1 MPLFLARRQSSRTQA
16 IRIGL
21 RYLLLATYYFIML
34 LLNYVIFSPE
44 SVILSLGR
52 AWLEIQKK
60 KIQNFYKWS
69 YYNSAESKTGKP
81 SAAYCLVTLCRNIST
96 APTPLDAGSY
106 NYLFEP
112 FPFGSDLD

>member
-44 SVILSLGR
+44 TVILSLGR

-60 KIQNFYKWS
+60 K
-69 YYNSAESKTGKP
+69 SKT
-81 SAAYCLVTLCRNIST
+81 ST
-96 APTPLDAGSY
+96 NGHTITRPNRRPANQVLRTV
-106 NYLFEP
+106 
-112 FPFGSDLD
+112 